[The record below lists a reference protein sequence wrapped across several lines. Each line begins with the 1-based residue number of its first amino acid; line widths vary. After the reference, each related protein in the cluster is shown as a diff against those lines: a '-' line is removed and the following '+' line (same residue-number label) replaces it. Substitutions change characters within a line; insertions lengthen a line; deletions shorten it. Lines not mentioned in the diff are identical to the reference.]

1 MSSTSAWPGRL
12 WTLLRIGVVVAVVAW
27 IIREAGWSE
36 IVETFRRADP
46 WWLLLAAA
54 GLALETVT
62 KAWNWAR
69 LLDGLG
75 CSTRGK
81 RIRLLRVYLVAA
93 LMGSV
98 LPSTVST
105 DAIRVVL
112 TQRAFGGRPSL
123 HAASIVVQNV
133 LSWVA
138 ACLLGLVCIGVLA
151 GRGTAPAYTL
161 VAALLFAGVV
171 TVGVAMHVAL
181 KYYRKWWLLT
191 LRMVF
196 RRRWLWLRRAA
207 RRFADALLVFE
218 RAHVRF
224 APRAVVATLGAAS
237 SALVFA
243 AVSISVGVEL
253 PLVVWGA
260 VVPLFALL
268 GLLPISISGLGGA
281 QAVHV
286 FLLAPFAVSVPQ
298 AFTLSALYALLN
310 VAFTIVS
317 GAFAWM
323 LASDAVADRTVA
335 AVGRDGNV

>member
-1 MSSTSAWPGRL
+1 MLPFRRGHL
-12 WTLLRIGVVVAVVAW
+12 WAAIRFGIVIAIIAW

-36 IVETFRRADP
+36 IVATFRRAAP
-46 WWLLLAAA
+46 TWLLLGVAALV
-54 GLALETVT
+54 GETLA
-62 KAWNWAR
+62 KGWNWAR
-69 LLDGLG
+69 LLDSLG
-75 CSTRGK
+75 CSTRGR
-81 RIRLLRVYLVAA
+81 RIGLLRVYLVAS

-105 DAIRVVL
+105 DALRVVL
-112 TQRAFGGRPSL
+112 AQRTFGGRPSS

-138 ACLLGLVCIGVLA
+138 GCFLGLICIGVLVS
-151 GRGTAPAYTL
+151 RDQAPAYTV

-171 TVGVAMHVAL
+171 AAGVTLHVAL

-224 APRAVVATLGAAS
+224 APRALVALLGAAF
-237 SALVFA
+237 SAIVFA
-243 AVSISVGVEL
+243 AVAVSVGVQV

-260 VVPLFALL
+260 IVPLSALF
-268 GLLPISISGLGGA
+268 GLLPISVSGLGGA

-286 FLLAPFAVSVPQ
+286 FLLAPFGVAVPQ
-298 AFTLSALYALLN
+298 AFALSALYALLN
-310 VAFTIVS
+310 VAFTVIC
-317 GAFAWM
+317 GALAW
-323 LASDAVADRTVA
+323 LVGSDPVA
-335 AVGRDGNV
+335 ARAAAAAGPDGNV

>member
-1 MSSTSAWPGRL
+1 
-12 WTLLRIGVVVAVVAW
+12 VVAVIAW
-27 IIREAGWSE
+27 LIRDAGWSA
-36 IVETFRRADP
+36 IVETFRDAHP
-46 WWLLLAAA
+46 WWLLLAAV
-54 GLALETVT
+54 GLVLESVT

-75 CSTRGK
+75 CSTRG
-81 RIRLLRVYLVAA
+81 RRLRLLRVYLVAS

-98 LPSTVST
+98 LPSSVST

-112 TQRAFGGRPSL
+112 AQRAFGDRPSL

-138 ACLLGLVCIGVLA
+138 GCFLGLICIGVLVS
-151 GRGTAPAYTL
+151 RDQAPTYTV

-171 TVGVAMHVAL
+171 AAGVTLHVAL

-224 APRAVVATLGAAS
+224 APRALVALLGAAS
-237 SALVFA
+237 SSLVFA
-243 AVSISVGVEL
+243 AVAVSVGVQL
-253 PLVVWGA
+253 PLVVWGSI
-260 VVPLFALL
+260 VPLSALF
-268 GLLPISISGLGGA
+268 GLLPISVSGLGGA

-286 FLLAPFAVSVPQ
+286 VLLAPFGVAVPQ
-298 AFTLSALYALLN
+298 AFALSALYALLN
-310 VAFTIVS
+310 VAFTVIC
-317 GAFAWM
+317 GALAW
-323 LASDAVADRTVA
+323 LVGSDAVSARA
-335 AVGRDGNV
+335 AAAAGPDGNV